1 MARLGDRENFGVF
14 LVNFSKI
21 WVDFFSGQYFIFSGQ
36 KTVKMIISGHSF
48 TIGQHWF
55 FKSVYLATNI
65 LYLMLE
71 HYLKNYPPPKNNLPN
86 HRVPPMLTC
95 VQVLKQKK
103 SMRHLEVTIYSFINF
118 LSYLYLQCQ
127 RL

>member
-1 MARLGDRENFGVF
+1 MTNKICIKIGQTRRPGKFWGFLGKFFKNLGR
-14 LVNFSKI
+14 
-21 WVDFFSGQYFIFSGQ
+21 FFSGQYFIFSGQ

-71 HYLKNYPPPKNNLPN
+71 H
-86 HRVPPMLTC
+86 
-95 VQVLKQKK
+95 
-103 SMRHLEVTIYSFINF
+103 
-118 LSYLYLQCQ
+118 
-127 RL
+127 